1 MPYSPFTVFF
11 GDRRTRDSEPPPEVP
26 DTPFVPSLLT
36 LNLMSKHN
44 YVPANLLHALL
55 PCPFVTDSDSRF
67 PEMKTLGLGRDNA
80 WE

>member
-55 PCPFVTDSDSRF
+55 PFLSVCDRQRLALSRNEN
-67 PEMKTLGLGRDNA
+67 PWPGER
-80 WE
+80 